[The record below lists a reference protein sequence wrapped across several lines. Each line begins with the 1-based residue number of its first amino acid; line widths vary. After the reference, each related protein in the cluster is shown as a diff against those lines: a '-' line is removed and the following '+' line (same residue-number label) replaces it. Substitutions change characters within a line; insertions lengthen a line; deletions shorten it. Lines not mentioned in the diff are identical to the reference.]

1 MKNNLKEVRIQA
13 GMTQE
18 QLAESI
24 GTSKAYISQL
34 ENGARN
40 VDTIRQSTM
49 SKLCAA
55 LNCNPE
61 DLIAP
66 IEFKYDED
74 GKLII
79 DSAWHD
85 PHFPTGYVLIINDAA
100 YLLPMGRNYKSGV
113 DAVKVMHLLRFYTKG
128 DRAEKIKAYE
138 YPFIP
143 CVPKSGFDIRLGRAI
158 TEEELD
164 DIRKE
169 YSITDDDIS
178 GKFDDV
184 KGRIYGK
191 YAKTYTCVQVRV
203 DNNKAISLEE
213 RLLKM
218 GIEAGNIAPGRVNIR
233 V

>member
-40 VDTIRQSTM
+40 IDTIRQSTM

-191 YAKTYTCVQVRV
+191 YAKTYTCVKDRE